1 MGIRG
6 VDVDVVLVVVVAAN
20 NDDDGGREGAIPCN
34 RWANAVVDVVV
45 VDCMVDET
53 VAIRCTPAADV
64 SATADDD
71 DDDADGY
78 DDNEFCV
85 CSNTFTVSNG

>member
-1 MGIRG
+1 M
-6 VDVDVVLVVVVAAN
+6 
-20 NDDDGGREGAIPCN
+20 
-34 RWANAVVDVVV
+34 VDVVV

-53 VAIRCTPAADV
+53 VAIRCIPAADV
-64 SATADDD
+64 SATADDDD

>member
-1 MGIRG
+1 M
-6 VDVDVVLVVVVAAN
+6 
-20 NDDDGGREGAIPCN
+20 
-34 RWANAVVDVVV
+34 V

-53 VAIRCTPAADV
+53 VAIRCTPAADADV
-64 SATADDD
+64 SATADD

>member
-1 MGIRG
+1 M
-6 VDVDVVLVVVVAAN
+6 
-20 NDDDGGREGAIPCN
+20 
-34 RWANAVVDVVV
+34 VDVVV

-64 SATADDD
+64 SATAADDD
-71 DDDADGY
+71 

-85 CSNTFTVSNG
+85 CSKTFTVSNG